1 MKRSLAT
8 ILNRTHPV
16 GDRLLKPTEFRRQI
30 DREMARTDRTGEQ
43 FCLLVLRNLVDAIP
57 ADDAKR
63 IVETLSQRIRRT
75 DDVGLIEHDQLAVL
89 LPVTP
94 LAGGNK
100 LAKQLC
106 DAIYNLIAEP
116 EFEVFCYPSNWL
128 MSSSPSTQ
136 SFPEDDSTS
145 SGIAMRVS
153 VSPKPIEL
161 LTVAQTPSWKRFLD
175 ILGAGFGLVC
185 LSPLFLLIGT
195 LIRITSPGPIF
206 YAQERSGQGGKAFKI
221 YKFRSMVIDADAK
234 RAELLEQNEQDGPAF
249 KIANDPRV
257 TLIGKVL
264 RAMSLDELP
273 QLWNVV

>member
-8 ILNRTHPV
+8 IFHHAQPT
-16 GDRLLKPTEFRRQI
+16 GDRLLKPAEFRRQI

-57 ADDAKR
+57 TDDAKR

-100 LAKQLC
+100 LAMQLC
-106 DAIYNLIAEP
+106 HAIHYLIAEP

-153 VSPKPIEL
+153 VSPKPFEL

-175 ILGAGFGLVC
+175 VFGAGFGLVC

-195 LIRITSPGPIF
+195 LIRITSPGPI
-206 YAQERSGQGGKAFKI
+206 AFGTG
-221 YKFRSMVIDADAK
+221 FA
-234 RAELLEQNEQDGPAF
+234 PAS
-249 KIANDPRV
+249 
-257 TLIGKVL
+257 L
-264 RAMSLDELP
+264 RLCVSP
-273 QLWNVV
+273 KWQS